1 MYFDRNISEKGSS
14 LSCVTNGEF
23 HFSSVYFCKIIKVC
37 LSAYHRCK
45 PPSQLGGNEH
55 SSKGHGHVEKGVAV
69 GSLPKLVADDALERK
84 IKLKGR

>member
-1 MYFDRNISEKGSS
+1 MKRAVICLLVVFTF
-14 LSCVTNGEF
+14 V
-23 HFSSVYFCKIIKVC
+23 KIKC
-37 LSAYHRCK
+37 AYHRCK